1 MGVTSVLG
9 STVGLAGVSAHWGPV
24 PPHTPVSLLTP
35 TPNLEAGGGIPHL
48 STEEPSGRAGH
59 CGCHLVAARARP
71 AMGDPLPPGKDVSVT
86 PGLWRPVASSTQL
99 RFQGKR

>member
-1 MGVTSVLG
+1 MGVASVLG

-24 PPHTPVSLLTP
+24 PPHTPVSLLIP

-48 STEEPSGRAGH
+48 STEESSGRAGH

-71 AMGDPLPPGKDVSVT
+71 AMGDPLPPGKDVSVA

-99 RFQGKR
+99 CFQGKR